1 MTAEKDVPRNLSS
14 LEEGKDNQVE
24 DIEVSSVKD
33 VDISD
38 GGKLLFNQEALM
50 NNNRTQA
57 QLCRKDVI
65 EAQNSIMA
73 KNQADEG

>member
-14 LEEGKDNQVE
+14 LEEGKDNQVD

-57 QLCRKDVI
+57 
-65 EAQNSIMA
+65 
-73 KNQADEG
+73 